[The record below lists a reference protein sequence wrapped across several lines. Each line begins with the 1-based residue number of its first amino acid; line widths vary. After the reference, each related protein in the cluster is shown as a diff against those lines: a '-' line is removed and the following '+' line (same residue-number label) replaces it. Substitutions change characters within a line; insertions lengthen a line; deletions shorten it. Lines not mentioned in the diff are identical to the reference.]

1 MENILYIQ
9 MADHGILKH
18 VLDLKHLLNS
28 PFEKSIIERS
38 IEYFKDRTE
47 NFDDYYPCRHNIEY
61 DVIRVSNWLDLVFMH
76 NADILDIKFMTLL
89 KLISGES
96 LT

>member
-1 MENILYIQ
+1 

-18 VLDLKHLLNS
+18 VLDLKPLLHS

-47 NFDDYYPCRHNIEY
+47 NFDDYYPC
-61 DVIRVSNWLDLVFMH
+61 VA
-76 NADILDIKFMTLL
+76 NAAATLL
-89 KLISGES
+89 LSLIV
-96 LT
+96 LVVFLAQ